1 MPTLQGN
8 TGYISDMDVRIF
20 LRDLDP
26 AANLLLDDFEFSTEE
41 IRTASTLAVDYWNE
55 APPNLVGARYHVG
68 NFPYRYNFLMAT
80 CANLLFIAANLFRR
94 NRLPH
99 QIPGGAIDD
108 QNKFNEYEAAGDRLW
123 QQYKRWVSTKKR
135 EINTQR
141 GWGRV

>member
-1 MPTLQGN
+1 MSELQGN
-8 TGYISDMDVRIF
+8 TGYITDMDVRIW

-26 AANLLLDDFEFSTEE
+26 AANLLLDDFEFGTEE

-55 APPNLVGARYHVG
+55 APPNLVGARYHVY
-68 NFPYRYNFLMAT
+68 NFPYRYNLLMAT
-80 CANLLFIAANLFRR
+80 TANLLFIAANLFRR

-123 QQYKRWVSTKKR
+123 QQYKKWVSAKKR